1 MRVSKISSF
10 CAFAVLVVA
19 VRVQAQMVPPLP
31 LPTGEPLA
39 RIDLMTADGV
49 KAFDAQWRYSDVKIV
64 ESTFNL
70 PGPDRNTP
78 GPIAP
83 TYDIEPRAGEAD
95 FDDAA
100 WQVITPESLAHLR
113 GAGKIC
119 FNWYRISLTMPET
132 IDGIDI
138 EGMTAVLHCTVDD
151 YAEVWVNGVLPRTL
165 RGHSPNLVQGFNI
178 PNRVTITQAIK
189 PGEKIQLA
197 IFGMNGPISAAP
209 TNYIF
214 FRDARIELHTPTAA
228 PDPNPAR
235 PQE

>member
-1 MRVSKISSF
+1 MRTSMRSLF
-10 CAFAVLVVA
+10 CACALLA
-19 VRVQAQMVPPLP
+19 SLAAAAPAQMVPPLP
-31 LPTGEPLA
+31 VPTGEPLA
-39 RIDLMTADGV
+39 RVDLMTDPGV
-49 KAFDAQWRYSDVKIV
+49 KTFDAQWRYSDVKIV
-64 ESTFNL
+64 ETTHTL

-78 GPIAP
+78 GPVAP

-100 WQVITPESLAHLR
+100 WEVITPESLTSLR

-119 FNWYRISLTMPET
+119 FNWYRINLTMPET
-132 IDGIDI
+132 IDSIDI
-138 EGMTAVLHCTVDD
+138 TGMTAVLHCTVDD
-151 YAEVWVNGVLPRTL
+151 YAEIWVNGVLPRTL

-178 PNRVTITQAIK
+178 ANRVTIAQDIK

-214 FRDARIELHTPTAA
+214 FRDARIEFHPKATA
-228 PDPNPAR
+228 D
-235 PQE
+235 